1 MIKLRLTPYA
11 ADTGWSWNGSR
22 YTTADLSSE
31 VTPYAHPMVE
41 QLAVSDGHRTLLV
54 VRERVAGRPPCTP
67 APRAV
72 SPSEYDTLRCLTEQ
86 WPTDYVLV
94 ETTPQEPVRVT
105 AGACRTTPLYLAHD
119 DTSLHGS
126 WDMADLRA
134 HITGLN
140 SREVARLL
148 IYRPRY
154 SSDTPFRGIHRLTER
169 ATAHYGGHL
178 VLRYPAPAL
187 HSGPRELAP
196 DADVLAA
203 FVATMDDAMD
213 LRPLDPAKTVFH
225 LTGGFD
231 SGTLATRAAERFP
244 GQLNTSALL
253 IGGPGRA
260 QQIRRRKEMRA
271 AVPFAARDDLIDAMR
286 DTPLHPDCDRV
297 RGALISPYEEPLHY
311 PFTRMTKILAAAGA
325 HTVVTGLCGDEM
337 VALSQE
343 EYPHKAMGDLK
354 DVHLLP
360 WIGEHAA
367 AALEFSDDGIAPPA
381 VVNSMS
387 LLSLETT
394 APVLLREGIWPVH
407 PFADPDMVQLGEWLP
422 MDWRE
427 LKQLQRR
434 RLTALGLSEDVT
446 HPAERESFA
455 EVVQHALKTH
465 GRPLFARMLHEGSPL
480 FDHGLVKPDG
490 LRKAVR
496 RLSEGTYREDG
507 DAQLLQVIDLH
518 LATRAYL

>member
-11 ADTGWSWNGSR
+11 DDSVWSWNGNR
-22 YTTADLSSE
+22 YSTANGSSE
-31 VTPYAHPMVE
+31 VAPYAHPMVE
-41 QLAVSDGHRTLLV
+41 HLAVTDGHRTLIA
-54 VRERVAGRPPCTP
+54 VRERVAGRPTC
-67 APRAV
+67 APEPRNV
-72 SPSEYDTLRCLTEQ
+72 SPAEYDTARGLADQ
-86 WPTDYVLV
+86 WPADYVLV
-94 ETTPQEPVRVT
+94 ETAPQRPARVT
-105 AGACRTTPLYLAHD
+105 AGACRTSPLYLAHD
-119 DTSLHGS
+119 DTTLHGS
-126 WDMADLRA
+126 WDMADLRH

-140 SREVARLL
+140 PREVARLL

-178 VLRYPAPAL
+178 FLRYPDPAL
-187 HSGPRELAP
+187 HSGPRDLAP
-196 DADVLAA
+196 DADVLGA
-203 FVATMDDAMD
+203 FVEAMDDAMD

-271 AVPFAARDDLIDAMR
+271 AVPFADRDTLIDAMV
-286 DTPLHPDCDRV
+286 DTPLHHDCARAH
-297 RGALISPYEEPLHY
+297 GALISPYEEPLHY
-311 PFTRMTKILAAAGA
+311 PFTRMTKALAAHGA

-337 VALSQE
+337 VALSQA
-343 EYPHKAMGDLK
+343 EYPHKAMGDVK
-354 DVHLLP
+354 DVSLLP
-360 WIGEHAA
+360 WIGKRAA
-367 AALEFSDDGIAPPA
+367 AAQEFADDGIAPPA

-407 PFADPDMVQLGEWLP
+407 PFADPGMVQLGEWLP

-434 RLTALGLSEDVT
+434 RLAALSLSEDVT

-455 EVVQHALKTH
+455 EVVQHALTTY
-465 GRPLFARMLHEGSPL
+465 GQPLFASMLREGSAL
-480 FDHGLVKPDG
+480 FDDGLVSPGG
-490 LRKAVR
+490 LRQAVQ

-518 LATRAYL
+518 LAAQAFL